1 MGAAYSRNSEL
12 GRRIS
17 QKEIADKV
25 GVSIST
31 VSRALSDKPST
42 LSEELKQRVKSA
54 AEELFRQNNMFGEGK
69 KIEHIGLFIGA
80 SSAPFAF
87 VVDPFYGD
95 ILLGIEGE
103 CKKQGFHLSFTT
115 IDRGQDDPAFIFE
128 KIKQTSIDGAIFLAV
143 DNRQLLEEVVGSG
156 LPSVLVNAR
165 HPGLPIDTFLPNNHD
180 GAALAVQYLLQ
191 KGHKKILY
199 IVDLHRATIR
209 SRYEAYRTTLEQAG
223 LFDPDLVLRT
233 TSGKEEEI
241 IRQFFLGTR
250 PDFTAIFCTNDVMAL
265 QTIKVLHE
273 FKLRVP
279 EDYSI
284 VGFDDLP
291 VVNLIDPPLTTIRV
305 ERQQLGARAVRGLI
319 DRVAL
324 PDTAPETVEIACQLI
339 ERKSVLSL

>member
-1 MGAAYSRNSEL
+1 MGASYLRNSEF

-42 LSEELKQRVKSA
+42 LSEELKQKVKSA
-54 AEELFRQNNMFGEGK
+54 AEELFRQNNMFGDGK
-69 KIEHIGLFIGA
+69 KLEHIGLFIGA

-115 IDRGQDDPAFIFE
+115 IDRGQDDPAFIFD
-128 KIKQTSIDGAIFLAV
+128 KIKQTNIDGAIFLAV
-143 DNRQLLEEVVGSG
+143 DNRELLEEIVGSG

-165 HPGLPIDTFLPNNHD
+165 HPGLAIDTFLPNNHD
-180 GAALAVQYLLQ
+180 GAALAVRHLLQ
-191 KGHKKILY
+191 KGHKRILY
-199 IVDLHRATIR
+199 FVDMHRATIR
-209 SRYEAYRTTLEQAG
+209 SRYEAYRTTLEEAG
-223 LFDPDLVLRT
+223 LFDPELVIRT
-233 TSGKEEEI
+233 SSGKEEDI
-241 IRQFFLGTR
+241 IRQFFQR
-250 PDFTAIFCTNDVMAL
+250 PKPDFTAIFCTNDVMAL
-265 QTIKVLHE
+265 QTIKVLRE
-273 FKLRVP
+273 LKLQVP

-291 VVNLIDPPLTTIRV
+291 VVNLIDPPLTTVRV

-324 PDTAPETVEIACQLI
+324 PDTATETVELACQLI
-339 ERKSVLSL
+339 ERKSVRTL